1 MNKIINKFLL
11 SRDKFMPDIHLRNAF
26 MYNSYNS
33 CELLSKNKERIQKF
47 KETEKSRYIY
57 RNNLDKDCFQH
68 DMTYFLIKSPMLVL
82 LKVKLCRIK
91 NWRKTDTSQL
101 FENLKKVPSSFKS
114 NIFCADHENMELI
127 SKYNKGFCFLICL
140 INVYSKYVWVVH
152 LKNKRGITTTVTIT
166 VTVTITNLFQT
177 NLDESNH
184 RPNKI
189 WIYKCRRFY
198 NISWGSNCWNVLRK
212 KKSQKTN

>member
-1 MNKIINKFLL
+1 MSNW
-11 SRDKFMPDIHLRNAF
+11 
-26 MYNSYNS
+26 
-33 CELLSKNKERIQKF
+33 
-47 KETEKSRYIY
+47 
-57 RNNLDKDCFQH
+57 
-68 DMTYFLIKSPMLVL
+68 LVS
-82 LKVKLCRIK
+82 VFR
-91 NWRKTDTSQL
+91 QL

-152 LKNKRGITTTVTIT
+152 LKNKRGITTTVTIA

-198 NISWGSNCWNVLRK
+198 NRSIKSWLQDDDIKIYSTHNEG
-212 KKSQKTN
+212 KSVVTVGFIRN